1 VRVIE
6 VSWRQL
12 ASPGSNGRS
21 YSIGS
26 RPLACNPERQD
37 HPIQPSRPD
46 PARGVFETL
55 LVLGGVPV
63 ELERHLERLAAS
75 VAELYGAE
83 LPRDAGD
90 RLRGGAAGLAT
101 GRIRLTLFP
110 DGDRLAAD
118 VVAVAV
124 DRESILPTWERALML
139 EPAGVA
145 GGLGAHKWADRDLL
159 GRLEP
164 EPAVRVALLHDADGG
179 VLETSRGNVF
189 AVRDGEV
196 VTPPLDGRILPGVT
210 RAVAI
215 EELRASGLEVAERT
229 LRLADL
235 TAADELLTTGS
246 VRGVEPVRTLV
257 GEPRE
262 WSPGPVSE
270 LLAARLRGRW
280 RVGPGV
286 AGAAGRS
293 L

>member
-1 VRVIE
+1 V
-6 VSWRQL
+6 
-12 ASPGSNGRS
+12 SPGENGRS

-26 RPLACNPERQD
+26 RPLACNPEVGN
-37 HPIQPSRPD
+37 PKMQPSRPD

-55 LVLGGVPV
+55 LVLDGLPI
-63 ELERHLERLAAS
+63 ELERHLDRLAAS
-75 VAELYGAE
+75 VAELYGSE
-83 LPRDAGD
+83 LPLDAGD
-90 RLRGGAAGLAT
+90 RLRAGAEGVPS
-101 GRIRLTLFP
+101 GRIRLTLVP

-124 DRESILPTWERALML
+124 DPELILPGWERALTL
-139 EPAGVA
+139 EPAAVA

-164 EPAVRVALLHDADGG
+164 EPAVRVALLLDSDGQL
-179 VLETSRGNVF
+179 LETSRGNVF

-215 EELRASGLEVAERT
+215 EELRAAGVAVAERG
-229 LRLADL
+229 LSLAEAL
-235 TAADELLTTGS
+235 AADELLATGS
-246 VRGVEPVRTLV
+246 VRGVEPARTVV

-262 WSPGPVSE
+262 WSAGPVGA
-270 LLAARLRGRW
+270 LLAARLRARW
-280 RVGPGV
+280 GV
-286 AGAAGRS
+286 VASAAGEAGRG